1 MPRLRMDVNK
11 ARSFA
16 VKKTWI
22 HGLALSVGVTTLP
35 SVASAQYT
43 IGQNNGLGA
52 SSFQLP
58 PLPPKPSYAAPQQ
71 TALVAYAQQGNAI
84 GSGALEHVHVP
95 QQLQLPAQQ
104 QPVQPSQYQSDPYG
118 APHAAQPY
126 ESTHAPIHS
135 HSMQSNT
142 LQSNTM
148 QHNSMLP
155 SAPQTIYSTPPQT
168 SAPVTSS
175 NCPACASGHCSAHGT
190 GAVAPS
196 YGAAY
201 GVADYSDSSSCGS
214 SAIALTPSIVSP
226 SPWIFGASGLLFNR
240 VDDSSRRLA
249 SNGDTGIINTSAARM
264 RASGGFQGSVG
275 RYFGCGRYALVG
287 SYWGIFGD
295 EQVRL
300 YTPGAVAPIRTDL
313 PFNQLNI
320 GLLAGPA
327 VPSWYG
333 AYMPGGSPRPLYDVY
348 DSGSTTW
355 DGNPNG
361 NIPAQ
366 HTQRI
371 RRDNDIQNVELNFF
385 SFALGGG
392 ARQAYA
398 GGCGTGGCG
407 LGSRL
412 GHGSHGGYGG
422 VSGDPCGSC
431 ETTCAPA
438 TGPTGPCAPWFGA
451 QCSKLRLNTFGGV
464 RWFRFG
470 DEFEYAASP
479 TNNTFNDANDVYF
492 NSDVT
497 NDLVG
502 FQLGTLGTWC
512 TGSRFNLF
520 GGTNFCIYNNHIR
533 TSQRIGTATTTAMVR
548 TLGGGDVA
556 YDFSNTTNDIAFI
569 GEGTV
574 GTGVRLSRGLTMNL
588 GYRVTGVSGIATAVG
603 QIPTTFTHPSEI
615 NSIHNDRSLILHGA
629 VFGANYN
636 F

>member
-1 MPRLRMDVNK
+1 M
-11 ARSFA
+11 
-16 VKKTWI
+16 KKTWI
-22 HGLALSVGVTTLP
+22 RGLALSVGVTTLP

-43 IGQNNGLGA
+43 ISQSNGLGA

-58 PLPPKPSYAAPQQ
+58 PLPPKPTHMGPSQ
-71 TALVAYAQQGNAI
+71 TALVAYAQQSGAI

-104 QPVQPSQYQSDPYG
+104 QFQLPAPQQPVQPSQYQSQPYS
-118 APHAAQPY
+118 APLTTQPY
-126 ESTHAPIHS
+126 ESAHAPMHPQT
-135 HSMQSNT
+135 MQSNT
-142 LQSNTM
+142 VPQT
-148 QHNSMLP
+148 
-155 SAPQTIYSTPPQT
+155 APQTIYSTPAQSSTP
-168 SAPVTSS
+168 AMSS

-196 YGAAY
+196 YGPSY
-201 GVADYSDSSSCGS
+201 GAADYSDYSSCGS
-214 SAIALTPSIVSP
+214 SAAALTPSVVSP

-240 VDDSSRRLA
+240 IDDSSRRLA
-249 SNGDTGIINTSAARM
+249 SSGSTGVIDTSAARM
-264 RASGGFQGSVG
+264 SASGGFQGSLG
-275 RYFGCGRYALVG
+275 RYFGCGRYAIVG
-287 SYWGIFGD
+287 SYWGVYSNP
-295 EQVRL
+295 EERL
-300 YTPGAVAPIRTDL
+300 YTPGAGSSIRTDL
-313 PFNQLNI
+313 PVDPLNF
-320 GLLAGPA
+320 GVLSGPA

-333 AYMPGGSPRPLYDVY
+333 AYMPGASPRPLYDVY
-348 DSGSTTW
+348 DSGSVSW
-355 DGNPNG
+355 DGSPNG
-361 NIPAQ
+361 NIPAL

-371 RRDNDIQNVELNFF
+371 RRDNEFQNVELNFF

-398 GGCGTGGCG
+398 GCGTGCGG

-412 GHGSHGGYGG
+412 GGGSHGYGG
-422 VSGDPCGSC
+422 VSYGGSCGDPCGTSCGSC
-431 ETTCAPA
+431 ETSCAPS

-502 FQLGTLGTWC
+502 FQLGSLGTWC
-512 TGSRFNLF
+512 TGSRVNLF
-520 GGTNFCIYNNHIR
+520 GGTTFGIYNNYIR
-533 TSQRIGTATTTAMVR
+533 TSQRIGTSTTTAMIR
-548 TLGGGDVA
+548 PLGSPAATDVA
-556 YDFSNTTNDIAFI
+556 YDFSNSTNDIAFI
-569 GEGTV
+569 GEGTI
-574 GTGVRLSRGLTMNL
+574 GTGVRVSRGITMNL
-588 GYRVTGVSGIATAVG
+588 GYRVTGVSGVATAVG
-603 QIPTTFTHPSEI
+603 QIPTSFTHISEI

>member
-22 HGLALSVGVTTLP
+22 HRLALSVGVMTLP

-58 PLPPKPSYAAPQQ
+58 PLPPKPIYASQPQAAL
-71 TALVAYAQQGNAI
+71 TAYSPQGTAI

-95 QQLQLPAQQ
+95 QQPQLPAPSA
-104 QPVQPSQYQSDPYG
+104 PVQPSQYQSQPYG
-118 APHAAQPY
+118 ASLAVQPY
-126 ESTHAPIHS
+126 EAA
-135 HSMQSNT
+135 QSQLPPQP
-142 LQSNTM
+142 LQS
-148 QHNSMLP
+148 
-155 SAPQTIYSTPPQT
+155 SAPQTMHSIPLQP
-168 SAPVTSS
+168 SAPAISS
-175 NCPACASGHCSAHGT
+175 NCPACASGQCSAHGIGT
-190 GAVAPS
+190 TAPS
-196 YGAAY
+196 HGVTYGI
-201 GVADYSDSSSCGS
+201 ADYSDSSNC
-214 SAIALTPSIVSP
+214 AIALTPSVVSP
-226 SPWIFGASGLLFNR
+226 NPWIFGASGLLFNR
-240 VDDSSRRLA
+240 MDDSSRRIA
-249 SNGDTGIINTSAARM
+249 SNGNTGIINTSAARM
-264 RASGGFQGSVG
+264 RASGGFQGSLG
-275 RYFGCGRYALVG
+275 HYFGCGRYALVG

-295 EQVRL
+295 QEERL
-300 YTPGAVAPIRTDL
+300 YTPGVGTPIRTDL

-320 GLLAGPA
+320 DLLAGPA

-333 AYMPGGSPRPLYDVY
+333 AYMPGGTARPLYDVY
-348 DSGSTTW
+348 DSGSTGW
-355 DGNPNG
+355 GGNPNG
-361 NIPAQ
+361 NDPAL

-371 RRDNDIQNVELNFF
+371 RRDNEIHNVELNLF

-398 GGCGTGGCG
+398 GGCGSGGCG
-407 LGSRL
+407 LGSKL
-412 GHGSHGGYGG
+412 GHRSHGYGG
-422 VSGDPCGSC
+422 VSGDACGSC
-431 ETTCAPA
+431 ETTCAPS
-438 TGPTGPCAPWFGA
+438 TGPTGPCAPWYGA

-470 DEFEYAASP
+470 DEFEYATSP
-479 TNNTFNDANDVYF
+479 TNNVFNDADDVYF

-502 FQLGTLGTWC
+502 FQLGSLGTWC

-520 GGTNFCIYNNHIR
+520 GGTNFGIYNNHIR
-533 TSQRIGTATTTAMVR
+533 TSQRIGTTTTTAMVR

-556 YDFSNTTNDIAFI
+556 YDFSNSTNDVAFI
-569 GEGTV
+569 GEGTF
-574 GTGVRLSRGLTMNL
+574 GTGVRLCRGLTMNL

-603 QIPTTFTHPSEI
+603 QIPTTFTHPDEI
-615 NSIHNDRSLILHGA
+615 NAIHNDRSLILHGA

>member
-1 MPRLRMDVNK
+1 
-11 ARSFA
+11 

-43 IGQNNGLGA
+43 IGQSNGLGT

-58 PLPPKPSYAAPQQ
+58 PLPPKPHYASQPQ
-71 TALVAYAQQGNAI
+71 TALAAYSPQGAAI
-84 GSGALEHVHVP
+84 GSGAVEHVHVP
-95 QQLQLPAQQ
+95 QQFQLPAPTA
-104 QPVQPSQYQSDPYG
+104 PVQPSQYPSQPYG
-118 APHAAQPY
+118 APLSVQPY
-126 ESTHAPIHS
+126 EAAQAPLPP
-135 HSMQSNT
+135 QP
-142 LQSNTM
+142 LQ
-148 QHNSMLP
+148 P
-155 SAPQTIYSTPPQT
+155 SAPQTIYSTPGQLAVP
-168 SAPVTSS
+168 AISS
-175 NCPACASGHCSAHGT
+175 NCPACASGQCSAHGT
-190 GAVAPS
+190 GNIAPS
-196 YGAAY
+196 YGMSY
-201 GVADYSDSSSCGS
+201 GADYSDSGTCGS
-214 SAIALTPSIVSP
+214 SAIALTPSVVSP
-226 SPWIFGASGLLFNR
+226 NPWIFGASGLLFNR
-240 VDDSSRRLA
+240 IDDSSRRLA
-249 SNGDTGIINTSAARM
+249 SNGNTGIINTSAARM
-264 RASGGFQGSVG
+264 RASGGFQGSLG
-275 RYFGCGRYALVG
+275 HYFGCGRYALVG

-295 EQVRL
+295 AEERL
-300 YTPGAVAPIRTDL
+300 YTPGAGAPIRTDL

-320 GLLAGPA
+320 DLLNGPA

-333 AYMPGGSPRPLYDVY
+333 AYMPGGPARPLYDVF
-348 DSGSTTW
+348 DSGSTGW
-355 DGNPNG
+355 GGNPNG
-361 NIPAQ
+361 NDPAL

-371 RRDNDIQNVELNFF
+371 RRDNEIHNVELNLF

-412 GHGSHGGYGG
+412 GHGSHGYGG

-431 ETTCAPA
+431 EPTCAPS

-470 DEFEYAASP
+470 DEFEFAASP
-479 TNNTFNDANDVYF
+479 TNNMFNDANDVFF
-492 NSDVT
+492 NSNVT

-502 FQLGTLGTWC
+502 FQLGSLGTWC
-512 TGSRFNLF
+512 TGSRVNLF
-520 GGTNFCIYNNHIR
+520 GGTNFGVYNNHIQ
-533 TSQRIGTATTTAMVR
+533 TSQRIGTATTTAMIR

-556 YDFSNTTNDIAFI
+556 YNFNNSTNDVAFI

-574 GTGVRLSRGLTMNL
+574 GTGIRLCRGLTMNL

-603 QIPTTFTHPSEI
+603 QIPTTFTHPGEI

-629 VFGANYN
+629 VFGADYN